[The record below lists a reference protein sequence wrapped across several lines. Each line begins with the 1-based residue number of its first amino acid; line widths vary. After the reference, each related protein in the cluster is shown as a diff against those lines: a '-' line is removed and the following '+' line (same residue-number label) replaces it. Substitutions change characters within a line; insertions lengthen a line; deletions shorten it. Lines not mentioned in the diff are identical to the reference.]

1 MYDYK
6 NMKIIEYIN
15 DLSTE
20 YHIPAGGSVACIN
33 GSILFSLL
41 EMVLSISKKKFVKNN
56 DFINIEKIDLI
67 IYKNKENKVNFLEF
81 MRDDTLNFDELMSIY
96 KNSKNLDIEL
106 KNEKIREKSILA
118 CEVPYK
124 ILDIINNDIC
134 EEFEYIISVTNKN
147 LYSDLKLIKN
157 LLVLVIQNSIDN
169 INANKMYINADLKKF
184 DDIILKSSENLEKII
199 SMNI

>member
-20 YHIPAGGSVACIN
+20 YHVPAGGSVACIN

-81 MRDDTLNFDELMSIY
+81 MRDDTVNFDELMSIY

-106 KNEKIREKSILA
+106 KNEKISEKSILA

-157 LLVLVIQNSIDN
+157 LLILVIQNSIDN